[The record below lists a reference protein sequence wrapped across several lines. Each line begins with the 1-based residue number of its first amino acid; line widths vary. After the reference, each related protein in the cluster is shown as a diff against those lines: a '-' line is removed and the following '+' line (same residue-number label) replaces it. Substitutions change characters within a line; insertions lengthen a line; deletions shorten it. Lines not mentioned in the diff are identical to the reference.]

1 MMQAIREHGLRVPE
15 DFSVISIL
23 SSRFAEMMTPPIT
36 AVDLPASEMGRI
48 GTNLLIRRL
57 EGDENSPTQLIL
69 PPRLIVRQSTSV
81 PRRC

>member
-1 MMQAIREHGLRVPE
+1 
-15 DFSVISIL
+15 
-23 SSRFAEMMTPPIT
+23 
-36 AVDLPASEMGRI
+36 MGRI